1 MAAFTQARGTNIGQM
16 NQLTIK
22 STSLQSTINRLLVIA
37 QNIPD
42 TTERKL
48 AEAGFYDNRNYLDD
62 KSSRF

>member
-48 AEAGFYDNRNYLDD
+48 AEAGFYDD
-62 KSSRF
+62 

>member
-48 AEAGFYDNRNYLDD
+48 AEAGFYDDRSLID
-62 KSSRF
+62 KKSRF